1 MERPK
6 VKAPD
11 ISEKGAGGQSS
22 DTRLFMQLLAFGE
35 CPDPAV
41 LIDAAKAADIG
52 ATVYQ
57 DVNDPAGC
65 AILSWSTEPA
75 DFVTKLRPQLNQLH
89 QADHL
94 DADPPILKP
103 EFTMLG
109 RSYTLGYEH
118 DLNETLIDRP
128 IRHAANP
135 DWPWAVWYPLRRTGE
150 FSRLD
155 RDTQS
160 AILKEHGIIGMG
172 FGEGDLGHDIRLA
185 SHGLDANDNDFTIG
199 LVGKELAP
207 LSILV
212 QTMRKT
218 QQTALY
224 IERLGPFFVG
234 HAVWRSTD
242 A

>member
-1 MERPK
+1 MQRPK
-6 VKAPD
+6 VKPPD
-11 ISEKGAGGQSS
+11 ISEKGAGGKSS
-22 DTRLFMQLLAFGE
+22 DRRLFMQLLCFGD
-35 CPDPAV
+35 CADPMV
-41 LIDAAKAADIG
+41 LVEGAKQAQLD
-52 ATVYQ
+52 ATVYA
-57 DVNDPAGC
+57 DVNDPTGS
-65 AILSWSTEPA
+65 AILTWTQDPA
-75 DFVTKLRPQLNQLH
+75 DFVTKLRPMIQSLGE
-89 QADHL
+89 
-94 DADPPILKP
+94 PVLKP

-109 RSYTLGYEH
+109 RSYSIGYEP
-118 DLNETLIDRP
+118 DLDEALIDRP
-128 IRHAANP
+128 IRHASNP
-135 DWPWAVWYPLRRTGE
+135 DWPWAVWYPLRRKGE

-155 RDTQS
+155 RDTQMG
-160 AILKEHGIIGMG
+160 ILKEHGVIGMG

-234 HAVWRSTD
+234 KAVWRSTD
-242 A
+242 TI

>member
-1 MERPK
+1 MERPQ

-11 ISEKGAGGQSS
+11 ISEKGQGGQSS
-22 DTRLFMQLLAFGE
+22 DERLFMQLLAFDD
-35 CPDPAV
+35 CPNPSELV
-41 LIDAAKAADIG
+41 EAAKQHNLN
-52 ATVYQ
+52 ATVYE
-57 DVNDPAGC
+57 DVNDPTA
-65 AILSWSTEPA
+65 AAMLTWTKDPA
-75 DFVTKLRPQLNQLH
+75 DFVTKVRPAVQALGTAVLNP
-89 QADHL
+89 AY
-94 DADPPILKP
+94 
-103 EFTMLG
+103 TMLG
-109 RSYTLGYEH
+109 RTYSIGYES
-118 DLNETLIDRP
+118 DLDEVLVDRP

-135 DWPWAVWYPLRRTGE
+135 AWPWAVWYPLRRKGE

-155 RDTQS
+155 RETQM
-160 AILKEHGIIGMG
+160 AILKEHGTIGMG
-172 FGEGDLGHDIRLA
+172 FGAGDFGHDIRLA

-224 IERLGPFFVG
+224 IEHLGPFFVG

-242 A
+242 

>member
-11 ISEKGAGGQSS
+11 ISEKGAGGQST
-22 DTRLFMQLLAFGE
+22 DQRLFMQLLALSD
-35 CPDPAV
+35 CPDTAP
-41 LIDAAKAADIG
+41 LIDSAKQYG
-52 ATVYQ
+52 LKATVYE

-65 AILSWSTEPA
+65 AILTWTTDPG
-75 DFVTKLRPQLNQLH
+75 DFVTKTRPMIN
-89 QADHL
+89 AVIDNTG
-94 DADPPILKP
+94 AMLKP

-118 DLNETLIDRP
+118 DLEETLINRP
-128 IRHAANP
+128 IRHASNP
-135 DWPWAVWYPLRRTGE
+135 DWPWAVWYPLRRKGE

-155 RDTQS
+155 RETQMG
-160 AILKEHGIIGMG
+160 ILKEHGVIGMG

-242 A
+242 

>member
-11 ISEKGAGGQSS
+11 ISEKGANGQSS
-22 DTRLFMQLLAFGE
+22 HRRLFMQLLAFAD
-35 CPDPAV
+35 CPDTGV
-41 LIDAAKAADIG
+41 LVDAARQHRLN
-52 ATVYQ
+52 ATVYA
-57 DVNDPAGC
+57 DVNDPTGC
-65 AILSWSTEPA
+65 AILTWAEDPA
-75 DFVTKLRPQLNQLH
+75 DFVTKVRPMAQSLGE
-89 QADHL
+89 
-94 DADPPILKP
+94 PIVKP
-103 EFTMLG
+103 EMTMIG

-118 DLNETLIDRP
+118 DLNETLIERP

-135 DWPWAVWYPLRRTGE
+135 AWPWAVWYPLRRKGA

-155 RDTQS
+155 RETQMG
-160 AILKEHGIIGMG
+160 ILREHGVIGMG

-207 LSILV
+207 LSKLV
-212 QTMRKT
+212 ETMRKT

-224 IERLGPFFVG
+224 IEHLGPFFVG

-242 A
+242 PDSMFTHEH

>member
-22 DTRLFMQLLAFGE
+22 DRRLFMQLLAFTD
-35 CPDPAV
+35 CPDTAP
-41 LIDAAKAADIG
+41 LIDAAKNAG
-52 ATVYQ
+52 LNATVYE
-57 DVNDPAGC
+57 DVNDPTSC
-65 AILSWSTEPA
+65 AILTWTEDPA
-75 DFVTKLRPQLNQLH
+75 DFVTKLRPMVQS
-89 QADHL
+89 L
-94 DADPPILKP
+94 DLMVNP
-103 EFTMLG
+103 EYTMLG
-109 RSYTLGYEH
+109 RTYSLGYEP
-118 DLNETLIDRP
+118 DLNEVLVDRP
-128 IRHAANP
+128 IRHASNP
-135 DWPWAVWYPLRRTGE
+135 DWPWAVWYPLRRKGE
-150 FSRLD
+150 FSRLE
-155 RDTQS
+155 RETQMG
-160 AILKEHGIIGMG
+160 ILKEHGVIGMG
-172 FGEGDLGHDIRLA
+172 FGEGDFGHDIRLA

-242 A
+242 D

>member
-1 MERPK
+1 MERPQ

-11 ISEKGAGGQSS
+11 ISEKGAGGKSS
-22 DTRLFMQLLAFGE
+22 DRRLFMQLLAFAD
-35 CPDPAV
+35 CPDSSVLVKAV
-41 LIDAAKAADIG
+41 KPTRMG
-52 ATVYQ
+52 ATVYE
-57 DVNDPAGC
+57 DVNDPTGC
-65 AILSWSTEPA
+65 ALLTWTQDPA
-75 DFVTKLRPQLNQLH
+75 EFVTKLRPAI
-89 QADHL
+89 ADL
-94 DADPPILKP
+94 DNAIIKS
-103 EFTMLG
+103 EYTMLG
-109 RSYTLGYEH
+109 RSYSLGYEP
-118 DLNETLIDRP
+118 DLNEALVDRP
-128 IRHAANP
+128 VRHASNP
-135 DWPWAVWYPLRRTGE
+135 DWPWAVWYPLRRKGE

-155 RDTQS
+155 REEQM

-172 FGEGDLGHDIRLA
+172 FGEGDFAHDIRLA
-185 SHGLDANDNDFTIG
+185 SHGLDTNDNDFTIG

-242 A
+242 Q

>member
-1 MERPK
+1 MERPQ

-11 ISEKGAGGQSS
+11 ISEKGAGGQST
-22 DTRLFMQLLAFGE
+22 DRRLFMQLLAFAD
-35 CPDPAV
+35 CPSTDA
-41 LIDAAKAADIG
+41 LIDAAQHAELN
-52 ATVYQ
+52 ATVYE
-57 DVNDPAGC
+57 DVNDPTGC
-65 AILSWSTEPA
+65 AILTWTEDPA
-75 DFVTKLRPQLNQLH
+75 DFVHKLRPMVQSLG
-89 QADHL
+89 DS
-94 DADPPILKP
+94 ILKP
-103 EFTMLG
+103 EFTMIG

-118 DLNETLIDRP
+118 DLEETLINRP
-128 IRHAANP
+128 IRHATNP
-135 DWPWAVWYPLRRTGE
+135 DWPWAVWYPLRRKGE

-155 RDTQS
+155 RETQM
-160 AILKEHGIIGMG
+160 AILKEHGVIGMG

-199 LVGKELAP
+199 LVGKDLAP

-242 A
+242 

>member
-11 ISEKGAGGQSS
+11 ISEKGAGGQST
-22 DTRLFMQLLAFGE
+22 DRRLFMQLLALGD
-35 CPDPAV
+35 CPDTTP
-41 LIDAAKAADIG
+41 LIDSAKQHNLN

-57 DVNDPAGC
+57 DVNDPNGS
-65 AILSWSTEPA
+65 AILTWTEDPA
-75 DFVTKLRPQLNQLH
+75 DFVSKVRPMINSVC
-89 QADHL
+89 AST
-94 DADPPILKP
+94 DAVLKP
-103 EFTMLG
+103 EFTMIG

-128 IRHAANP
+128 IRHATNP
-135 DWPWAVWYPLRRTGE
+135 DWPWAVWYPLRRKGE

-155 RDTQS
+155 RETQMG
-160 AILKEHGIIGMG
+160 ILREHGVIGMG

-199 LVGKELAP
+199 LLGKDLAP

-224 IERLGPFFVG
+224 IEKLGPFFVG

-242 A
+242 E